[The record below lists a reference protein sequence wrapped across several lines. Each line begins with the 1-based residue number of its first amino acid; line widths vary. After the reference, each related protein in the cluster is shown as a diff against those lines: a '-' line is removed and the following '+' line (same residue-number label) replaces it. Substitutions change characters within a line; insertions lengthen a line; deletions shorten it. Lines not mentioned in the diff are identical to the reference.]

1 VEIFLE
7 WFANLDRNY
16 LYASIFVIAYIE
28 NLIPPIPSD
37 VLIVFAG
44 YLAGTGTVDVIWAF
58 IIAVVGSTTGFM
70 TMFGIGHA
78 LGNRVIERGRLPLIP
93 IQSVHTAERWF
104 RKWGYGLI
112 VLNRFLSGTRAVI
125 AFFAGL
131 SALRFPLTVLLC
143 FVSAALWNGI
153 LIYLGWELGENW
165 REIGGM
171 FRQYR
176 YLSTLFITV
185 FLVLTVTYVVLK
197 NIKRS
202 RG

>member
-1 VEIFLE
+1 VDSFLGWFVTLDKTFLYLAIF
-7 WFANLDRNY
+7 F
-16 LYASIFVIAYIE
+16 FAYIE
-28 NLIPPIPSD
+28 NLLPPIPSD

-44 YLAGTGTVDVIWAF
+44 YLAGVGTIDVIPVL

-70 TMFGIGHA
+70 TMFGIGRA

-93 IQSVHTAERWF
+93 IQSIHTAERWF

-131 SALRFPLTVLLC
+131 AALRFSLTIALC
-143 FVSAALWNGI
+143 FVSSLLWNGI
-153 LIYLGWELGENW
+153 LIYTGRELGENW
-165 REIGGM
+165 QQIGEY

-176 YLSTLFITV
+176 LLSTLFVTI
-185 FLVLTVTYVVLK
+185 FLVLLISFVILK
-197 NIKRS
+197 NIKKMRA
-202 RG
+202 

>member
-1 VEIFLE
+1 MDSFLGWFVTLDKTFLYLAIF
-7 WFANLDRNY
+7 F
-16 LYASIFVIAYIE
+16 FAYIE
-28 NLIPPIPSD
+28 NLLPPIPSD

-44 YLAGTGTVDVIWAF
+44 YLAGVGTIDVIPVL

-70 TMFGIGHA
+70 TMFGIGRA

-93 IQSVHTAERWF
+93 IQSIHTAERWF

-131 SALRFPLTVLLC
+131 AALRFSLTIALC
-143 FVSAALWNGI
+143 FVSSLLWNGI
-153 LIYLGWELGENW
+153 LIYTGRELGENW
-165 REIGGM
+165 QQIGEY

-176 YLSTLFITV
+176 LLSTLFVTI
-185 FLVLTVTYVVLK
+185 FLVLLISFVILK
-197 NIKRS
+197 NFKKMRA
-202 RG
+202 